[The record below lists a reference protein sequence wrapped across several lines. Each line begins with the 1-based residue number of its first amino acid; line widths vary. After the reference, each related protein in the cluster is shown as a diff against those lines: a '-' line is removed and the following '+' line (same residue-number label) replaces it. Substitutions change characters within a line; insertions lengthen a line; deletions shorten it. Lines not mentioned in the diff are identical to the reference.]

1 MSNLWLWAALALVIG
16 LDLLFTALRS
26 GLVNAKVMQLMD
38 LRLMSPRAVDRTLH
52 LLERPHLRVTLRLLL
67 AGVHLL
73 LGALVGLTGWLVN
86 GSGWQPWLVGL
97 VLLLGGFGLMLCEFT
112 VERWVLRAPE
122 QVALRLTGLA
132 MALDGLLRPLTS
144 IFMAVLGASLSL
156 ERDMGN
162 VTEDELKNW
171 VEQETPQGGLE
182 KEERQ
187 MIYSIFQFGDTL
199 CREIMVPRMDVVAL
213 DVQMP
218 LEEAVQIVIQSGHS
232 RLPVYEDEID
242 NVIGLLY
249 AKDLLKMR
257 WGGEATPSLRSLL
270 RPAFFV
276 PESKK
281 VDDLLR
287 EMQARRFHMVVVV
300 DEYGGMAG
308 LVTMEDIVE
317 EIVGEIRDEYDQSE
331 ELLLQQVG
339 DEEFLLH
346 GRLDIEDVNAALG
359 VHLTRDLSDT
369 LGGYIYSQLGRV
381 PVEGEQLTLEDW
393 LLTMEV
399 VTERRI
405 RRVRAVRKSHN
416 EETEQGESHA
426 VDG

>member
-1 MSNLWLWAALALVIG
+1 MSNLWLWAVLALVIG

-132 MALDGLLRPLTS
+132 MVLDGLLRPLTS

-213 DVQMP
+213 DVQMS
-218 LEEAVQIVIQSGHS
+218 LEEAAQIVIQSGHS

-249 AKDLLKMR
+249 AKDLLKTR

-317 EIVGEIRDEYDQSE
+317 EIVGEIRDEYYQSE
-331 ELLLQQVG
+331 ELLFQTISP
-339 DEEFLLH
+339 EEYLFTARIDL
-346 GRLDIEDVNAALG
+346 EDVNELLG
-359 VHLTRDLSDT
+359 THLTKDVADT
-369 LGGYIYSQLGRV
+369 LGGFIYGEVGRV
-381 PVEGEQLTLEDW
+381 PVGGEEVRVENW
-393 LLTMEV
+393 LLTVEQV
-399 VTERRI
+399 SGRRI
-405 RRVRAVRKSHN
+405 RLVRARLN
-416 EETEQGESHA
+416 PPEEKKENGQDEG
-426 VDG
+426 